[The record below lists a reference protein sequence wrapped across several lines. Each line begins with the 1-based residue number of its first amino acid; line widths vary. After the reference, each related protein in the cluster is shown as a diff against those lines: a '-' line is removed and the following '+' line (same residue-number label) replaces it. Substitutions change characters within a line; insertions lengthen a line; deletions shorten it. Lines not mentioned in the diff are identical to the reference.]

1 MFCLSLC
8 AGVRGKDLAGIRCL
22 QAKNL
27 IAAID
32 DCIIREEAMDS
43 LNENGA
49 AFVSDSLS
57 TFTV

>member
-49 AFVSDSLS
+49 AFVSDS
-57 TFTV
+57 